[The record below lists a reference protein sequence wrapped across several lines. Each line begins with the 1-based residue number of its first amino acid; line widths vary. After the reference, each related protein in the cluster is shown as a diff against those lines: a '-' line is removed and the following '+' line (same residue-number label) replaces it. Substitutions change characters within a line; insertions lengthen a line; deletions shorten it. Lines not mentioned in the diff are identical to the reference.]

1 MAENINGVIYEG
13 ILSKG
18 YGLMPQMITRDKDLS
33 IEAKAIYGY
42 LAAFAGNNHEA
53 FPGVELICAE
63 LNISKKRYLNHRK
76 ALIEKGYIEIVR
88 KRLESGF
95 SKNYYLLKQ
104 NIPYGVDS
112 LPYETLPYQNVGLR
126 GVTVQNDPTNI
137 NSLKS
142 ISINNNN
149 NKNYQSNNQPTI
161 DNNVSMTSRD
171 GTETD
176 LDTDL
181 DIDKEKE
188 TDNRQ
193 ETEVGQSVVYQFYE
207 SNIGPLSPF
216 VGEQIGYEIDEY
228 GSSLVLEALKESVIA
243 NARNKIKYAQG
254 ILRNWH
260 SENIKS
266 LHDLEMKR
274 KRGEQNGKNNRG
286 SHGSSQGENDRPI
299 IFGDYCS

>member
-1 MAENINGVIYEG
+1 MAENINGVLYEG

-18 YGLMPQMITRDKDLS
+18 YGLIPQMITRDKDLS

-112 LPYETLPYQNVGLR
+112 LPYETLPYQNVGLS
-126 GVTVQNDPTNI
+126 GVTVQNDTTNS

-149 NKNYQSNNQPTI
+149 TKNKQPNNQLDKGFAKVI
-161 DNNVSMTSRD
+161 DFYEKNISIVRPMTGEKLGGLVD
-171 GTETD
+171 DFTAD
-176 LDTDL
+176 LVLCALEITASNPKVTNPIKYATSIL
-181 DIDKEKE
+181 TKWKENLV
-188 TDNRQ
+188 TTRQ
-193 ETEVGQSVVYQFYE
+193 QAEIYE
-207 SNIGPLSPF
+207 SNRKGGSNNNGSDQGTTKIGN
-216 VGEQIGYEIDEY
+216 V
-228 GSSLVLEALKESVIA
+228 
-243 NARNKIKYAQG
+243 
-254 ILRNWH
+254 
-260 SENIKS
+260 
-266 LHDLEMKR
+266 DL
-274 KRGEQNGKNNRG
+274 G
-286 SHGSSQGENDRPI
+286 
-299 IFGDYCS
+299 F